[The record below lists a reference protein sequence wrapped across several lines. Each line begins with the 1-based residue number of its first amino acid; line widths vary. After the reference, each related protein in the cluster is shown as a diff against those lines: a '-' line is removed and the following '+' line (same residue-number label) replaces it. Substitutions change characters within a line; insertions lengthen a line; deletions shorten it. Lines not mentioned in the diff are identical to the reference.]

1 MQVTVTHEEAQVLA
15 DLLQVYLP
23 ELREEAFK
31 AESLALREQLKRRDA
46 VLTAFL
52 TRLGALLG
60 QPRPS

>member
-15 DLLQVYLP
+15 DLLHLYLP
-23 ELREEAFK
+23 ELREEVYRTENAD
-31 AESLALREQLKRRDA
+31 LREQLKRRDV

>member
-23 ELREEAFK
+23 ELREETYK
-31 AESLALREQLKRRDA
+31 TESLRLREQLKRRDA
-46 VLTAFL
+46 VLTALL